1 MCFGSDLRSF
11 LKLNIMEP
19 EIQKLLHSFFDKF
32 ELKSFDK
39 EKTIIKPK
47 NDKIFFLTKGVV
59 KMFILSRKGENLTL
73 NIYKEYSLFPISL
86 IFNLKNKY
94 AFKALTKAQGY
105 FAPKNDFV
113 KFVKKNPIILF
124 DLLKRIY
131 QGLDGFFMISS
142 SLLSKDA
149 FYKVLS
155 QLIIY
160 ARRFGQNNQ
169 NIITFDWHL
178 THHQLASQTGL
189 ARESVTRQIKK
200 LEDKGLVG
208 YSGKKLFIYN
218 LSKLEEEYFFRNTP

>member
-1 MCFGSDLRSF
+1 
-11 LKLNIMEP
+11 MEP
-19 EIQKLLHSFFDKF
+19 NVQKLLHSFFDKF
-32 ELKSFDK
+32 GLKSFDK
-39 EKTIIKPK
+39 EKAIIKPA
-47 NDKIFFLTKGVV
+47 NDQIFFLIKGAV
-59 KMFILSRKGENLTL
+59 KMFILSRKGEDLTL
-73 NIYKEYSLFPISL
+73 NIYKECSLFPISL
-86 IFNLKNKY
+86 IFNLQNKY
-94 AFKALTKAQGY
+94 GFKSLTKVQGY

-131 QGLDGFFMISS
+131 QGLDGFFMLSS
-142 SLLSKDA
+142 TLLSKDA

-160 ARRFGQNNQ
+160 ARRFGQKNQ
-169 NIITFDWHL
+169 NSTITFDWRL

-218 LSKLEEEYFFRNTP
+218 LSKLEKEYFS